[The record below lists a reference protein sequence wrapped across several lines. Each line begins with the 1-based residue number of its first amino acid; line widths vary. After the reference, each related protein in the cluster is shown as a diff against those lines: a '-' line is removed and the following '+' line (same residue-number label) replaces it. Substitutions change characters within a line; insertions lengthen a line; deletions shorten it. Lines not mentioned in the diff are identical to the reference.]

1 MAKDNTGGGGG
12 GAMDETIQKECSFF
26 CVEFHFY
33 V

>member
-1 MAKDNTGGGGG
+1 MAKDNTGGGG